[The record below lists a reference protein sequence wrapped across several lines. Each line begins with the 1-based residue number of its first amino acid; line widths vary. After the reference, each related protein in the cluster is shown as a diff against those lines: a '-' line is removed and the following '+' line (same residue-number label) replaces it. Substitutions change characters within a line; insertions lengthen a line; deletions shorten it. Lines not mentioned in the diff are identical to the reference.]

1 MWKQQMNMIE
11 WIQKHKE
18 NLRSLCDM
26 LIGVSLGLL
35 LTVLLTRLG
44 VPLGIWNTLTTNYAT
59 NAEK

>member
-1 MWKQQMNMIE
+1 MNMIE

-44 VPLGIWNTLTTNYAT
+44 VPLGI
-59 NAEK
+59 